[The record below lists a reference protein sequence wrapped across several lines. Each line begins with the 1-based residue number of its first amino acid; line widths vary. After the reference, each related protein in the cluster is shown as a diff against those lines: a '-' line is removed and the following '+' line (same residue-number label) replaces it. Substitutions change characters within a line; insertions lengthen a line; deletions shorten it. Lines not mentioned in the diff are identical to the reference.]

1 VIVEPLVQGAS
12 GMKMYSPVYLEKLQ
26 EACEDFEVHTI
37 YDEVAVGFS
46 GFHRGD
52 HFFLSA
58 TFIITAASDDS
69 MEEGKLTKNAE
80 SEVVG
85 VIEEEEERPAEIED
99 EFASNDNVAE
109 ETVQETP
116 METEDTPRRV
126 EEISETAIQEE
137 SMAETNIPEEMNTED
152 PPKEEVENKP
162 VSNIPDE
169 ISNKEETSSV
179 QEQEPSKPDDNSS
192 EVFQREEQPETT
204 TESPAPPPY
213 SSSILKSV
221 VSTTDFSMDD
231 E

>member
-1 VIVEPLVQGAS
+1 MAGQTESLSVPSEEPATQQAGGEGCAEEEVVASVETGEPNS
-12 GMKMYSPVYLEKLQ
+12 N
-26 EACEDFEVHTI
+26 
-37 YDEVAVGFS
+37 
-46 GFHRGD
+46 
-52 HFFLSA
+52 
-58 TFIITAASDDS
+58 FIITAASDDS
-69 MEEGKLTKNAE
+69 MEGGKLAKNVE
-80 SEVVG
+80 SEAVG

-109 ETVQETP
+109 ETVEETP
-116 METEDTPRRV
+116 METEDIPRRV

-192 EVFQREEQPETT
+192 EVFHREEQPESA
-204 TESPAPPPY
+204 TESPDPPPY
-213 SSSILKSV
+213 SSSILKNV
-221 VSTTDFSMDD
+221 VESTITT
-231 E
+231 EPTITTR